1 MAIYH
6 LSIKIGS
13 RHGTKSSVAAAAY
26 RAGQKLKDE
35 RSGKTYDYT
44 NKKEVTYSEIIL
56 PENAPSFFSDRAA
69 LWNSVEEAEKQDNA
83 QLYRE
88 FEIALPKELS
98 RAQQLQAAHEF
109 FQRRAAEGMVVDWS
123 FHDKPG
129 NPHVHGI
136 APTRGVKKD
145 GSWAQKRKQIYAL
158 DESGE
163 RIPVIDKRTGQQKIG
178 AKGRKMWKRETVEA
192 NDWNSRDR
200 ARQWRAEWTLICN
213 RYLSMERQPERID
226 DRSYEEQGIDRVPTK
241 HEGYAARQIEA
252 RGGVS
257 TIAEQNRQIRLLN
270 RLLERAKEMGVQ
282 LIRQFTHLKES
293 FRKEIESIDELRT
306 GYSISSAGQRNG
318 ESYDGPAE
326 TDREGREGVDGD
338 YGRIQPES
346 GEDRGTGEGERE
358 TQIPASEIPEA
369 ILERLNEMKARSESQ
384 NREIGKTLKK
394 GESLSE
400 RFSRWIQRR
409 AAYESARADAERD
422 RRKRPDHTT
431 TSEAVRVK
439 GEGDQISGERKRS
452 RVIEGMEPFDESRD
466 QGEESPERGIRTAEP
481 EETRERSRGRSL

>member
-13 RHGTKSSVAAAAY
+13 RHGTKSSIAAAAY

-69 LWNSVEEAEKQDNA
+69 LWNSVERAEKQDNA

-98 RAQQLQAAHEF
+98 REHQLQAAHEF
-109 FQRRAAEGMVVDWS
+109 FRRRADEGMIVDWS

-145 GSWAQKRKQIYAL
+145 GSWAQKRKQVYAL

-200 ARQWRAEWTLICN
+200 ARLWRAEWTVICK
-213 RYLSMERQPERID
+213 RYLTLERQPERID
-226 DRSYEEQGIDRVPTK
+226 DRSYEEQGIDRVATK
-241 HEGYAARQIEA
+241 HEGYAARQIEV

-257 TIAEQNRQIRLLN
+257 EIAEQNRQIRLLN
-270 RLLERAKEMGVQ
+270 RLLEKAKEMGVQ
-282 LIRQFTHLKES
+282 LIRQFAQLKES
-293 FRKEIESIDELRT
+293 FRKEIGSIDEVRT
-306 GYSISSAGQRNG
+306 GNRISSLVRRDGEGHDRTAGTDQKG
-318 ESYDGPAE
+318 GGGTESDDGGIRP
-326 TDREGREGVDGD
+326 V
-338 YGRIQPES
+338 P
-346 GEDRGTGEGERE
+346 GEDPGTGRGEPE

-369 ILERLNEMKARSESQ
+369 ILRRLNEMKAQSEAQ
-384 NREIGKTLKK
+384 NREIGETLKK
-394 GESLSE
+394 GGSLSE

-422 RRKRPDHTT
+422 RRKGSDHTKT
-431 TSEAVRVK
+431 GETVRA
-439 GEGDQISGERKRS
+439 GREGDQIREEGKRG
-452 RVIEGMEPFDESRD
+452 RVIKGMEPYDEPRD
-466 QGEESPERGIRTAEP
+466 QGEEPPECRVRTAEP

>member
-56 PENAPSFFSDRAA
+56 PENAPSFFSDRAS

-88 FEIALPKELS
+88 FEVALPKELS
-98 RAQQLQAAHEF
+98 REHQLQAAHEF
-109 FQRRAAEGMVVDWS
+109 FQRRAAEGMIVDWS

-145 GSWAQKRKQIYAL
+145 GSWAQKRKQVYAL
-158 DESGE
+158 DENGE

-200 ARQWRAEWTLICN
+200 AKQWRAEWTVICN
-213 RYLSMERQPERID
+213 RYLAMERQPERID
-226 DRSYEEQGIDRVPTK
+226 ERSYEEQGIDRVATRP
-241 HEGYAARQIEA
+241 EGYAARQIEA

-257 TIAEQNRQIRLLN
+257 MIAEQNRQIRLLN

-282 LIRQFTHLKES
+282 LIRQFAQLKES

-306 GYSISSAGQRNG
+306 GYGISSAGRRNG
-318 ESYDGPAE
+318 ESYDGPAG
-326 TDREGREGVDGD
+326 TDRKGGERTEGHDG
-338 YGRIQPES
+338 GIQPVP
-346 GEDRGTGEGERE
+346 GENPGTGRGEQAA
-358 TQIPASEIPEA
+358 QIPASEIPEG
-369 ILERLNEMKARSESQ
+369 ILRHLNEMKAKSESQ
-384 NREIGKTLKK
+384 NREIGESLKK
-394 GESLSE
+394 GKSLSE
-400 RFSRWIQRR
+400 RFNRWLQRR
-409 AAYESARADAERD
+409 AAYESARADAGRD
-422 RRKRPDHTT
+422 RGKGPDNSTA
-431 TSEAVRVK
+431 SEAVRTE
-439 GEGDQISGERKRS
+439 GWDDQIPSGTDRGDQSGCLEDFFGPGDEIAETSDERDR
-452 RVIEGMEPFDESRD
+452 
-466 QGEESPERGIRTAEP
+466 GEEPERPAA
-481 EETRERSRGRSL
+481 RERGRSL